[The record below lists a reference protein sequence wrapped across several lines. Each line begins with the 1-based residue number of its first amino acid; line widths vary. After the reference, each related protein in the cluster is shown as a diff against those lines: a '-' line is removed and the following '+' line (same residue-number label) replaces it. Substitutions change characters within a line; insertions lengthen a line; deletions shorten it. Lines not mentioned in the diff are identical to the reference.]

1 MYTQIRSNLIKAAL
15 NVEEKCT
22 QEFRKYATP
31 SVSSVCESKGSGT
44 ITVKD
49 RNEFPCC

>member
-1 MYTQIRSNLIKAAL
+1 MYIQIRSNSIKAAL
-15 NVEEKCT
+15 NVEEKRT
-22 QEFRKYATP
+22 QEYRKYATP

-44 ITVKD
+44 VTIKD